1 MTQDKQ
7 IQMTLDLF
15 GHPAASGEAQTV
27 PMYRLKLVRENDLS
41 YEHQLCC
48 STPETVA
55 QLMRPYFSACHQE
68 QVVVLFLSTALR
80 VIGFHVASV
89 GTLDASILTVRDVF
103 CAAIVAQCAGII
115 VAHNHPSGNPEPSR
129 EDIRVT
135 RQIAEAGEILGIKVF
150 DHIIVTDGSYT
161 SLSERGVIEAST

>member
-1 MTQDKQ
+1 M
-7 IQMTLDLF
+7 
-15 GHPAASGEAQTV
+15 
-27 PMYRLKLVRENDLS
+27 
-41 YEHQLCC
+41 
-48 STPETVA
+48 
-55 QLMRPYFSACHQE
+55 
-68 QVVVLFLSTALR
+68 VLFLSTALR

-135 RQIAEAGEILGIKVF
+135 RQIAEAGEILGIRVF